1 MLKFITEQY
10 LREIYKKTPFEI
22 FKLEKEQRLTPG
34 GRQFLVD
41 KRIKVENKEEKEEI
55 KKEIEKVKE
64 PKKEQVKFN
73 KNINI
78 IKEEEKINLKK
89 SKYVYKIKSFESQL
103 FSLVSE
109 NLEKNMPLAQKLLEV
124 ARSFRSLNKKNS
136 LKEEKIENIMLEDV
150 EIHDIYI
157 HNKIAVGIFMLHSI
171 LYDMSFLEE
180 EILESEIDDD
190 MKIFLQNL
198 KYVKSKI
205 FNIVVELLGGE
216 QCQKNK

>member
-55 KKEIEKVKE
+55 KKVKE

-78 IKEEEKINLKK
+78 IKVEEKINLKK

-157 HNKIAVGIFMLHSI
+157 HNKNAVGIFKLHSI
-171 LYDMSFLEE
+171 LYEMSFLEE

>member
-22 FKLEKEQRLTPG
+22 FKLEKEERLTPG

-55 KKEIEKVKE
+55 KKVKE

-78 IKEEEKINLKK
+78 IKVEEKINLKK

-157 HNKIAVGIFMLHSI
+157 HNKNAVGIFKLHSI
-171 LYDMSFLEE
+171 LYEMSFLEE
-180 EILESEIDDD
+180 EVLESEIDDD

>member
-41 KRIKVENKEEKEEI
+41 KRIKV
-55 KKEIEKVKE
+55 
-64 PKKEQVKFN
+64 
-73 KNINI
+73 
-78 IKEEEKINLKK
+78 EEKINLKK

-157 HNKIAVGIFMLHSI
+157 HNKNAVGIFKLHSI
-171 LYDMSFLEE
+171 LYEMSFLEE

>member
-55 KKEIEKVKE
+55 KKVKE

-78 IKEEEKINLKK
+78 IKVEEKINLKK

-157 HNKIAVGIFMLHSI
+157 HNKNAVEIFKLHSI
-171 LYDMSFLEE
+171 LYEMSFLEE

>member
-55 KKEIEKVKE
+55 KKVKE

-78 IKEEEKINLKK
+78 IKVEEKINLKK

-157 HNKIAVGIFMLHSI
+157 HNKNAVGIFKLHSI
-171 LYDMSFLEE
+171 LYEMSFLEE
-180 EILESEIDDD
+180 EVLESEIDDD

>member
-1 MLKFITEQY
+1 M
-10 LREIYKKTPFEI
+10 
-22 FKLEKEQRLTPG
+22 
-34 GRQFLVD
+34 
-41 KRIKVENKEEKEEI
+41 
-55 KKEIEKVKE
+55 
-64 PKKEQVKFN
+64 
-73 KNINI
+73 
-78 IKEEEKINLKK
+78 KK

-157 HNKIAVGIFMLHSI
+157 HNKNAVGIFKLHSI
-171 LYDMSFLEE
+171 LYEMSFLEE

>member
-78 IKEEEKINLKK
+78 IKVEEKINLKK

-157 HNKIAVGIFMLHSI
+157 HNKNAVGIFKLHSI
-171 LYDMSFLEE
+171 LYEMSFLEE

-198 KYVKSKI
+198 KYVESKI

>member
-78 IKEEEKINLKK
+78 IKVEEKINLKK

-136 LKEEKIENIMLEDV
+136 LKEEKIEKWLEEYV
-150 EIHDIYI
+150 RHLKKKEK
-157 HNKIAVGIFMLHSI
+157 KIA
-171 LYDMSFLEE
+171 
-180 EILESEIDDD
+180 
-190 MKIFLQNL
+190 
-198 KYVKSKI
+198 
-205 FNIVVELLGGE
+205 
-216 QCQKNK
+216 

>member
-55 KKEIEKVKE
+55 KKVKE
-64 PKKEQVKFN
+64 PKKDQVKFN

-78 IKEEEKINLKK
+78 IKVEEKINLKK

-157 HNKIAVGIFMLHSI
+157 HNKNAVGIFKLHSI
-171 LYDMSFLEE
+171 LYEMSFLEE